1 MESVKKYIIG
11 DGIRL
16 NIIKNEKETNK
27 VFVFF
32 RTEAQRETAAA
43 KAVLAA
49 CMKLGNGIYENITE
63 TEYAAAENGIADWD
77 IYTAIKGDEHIL
89 CFSFYFNDEKNLK
102 NVFKFIRDIIFY
114 PCADKYGFKNTDN
127 GIFYVKNVIR
137 SLCDDFKVYG
147 KMRFAEEMGKK
158 RNFGIRENGF
168 YDETDSLNGNFLK
181 NTYLKI
187 IHSSPCEI
195 YYCGEGQEEL
205 IREFAQKT
213 FAFTRY
219 AVSEAEGNS
228 IFTAGRKKALKE
240 KRNISESIIY
250 FGFVPKKDL
259 GKENILPLMVL
270 SEIIGGQNGILY
282 SEIREKTGLCY
293 YIKSGLFI
301 FKHVLWAEMAIKKE
315 DLSKTASMMKQVFE
329 KIKTAEEIEKRLEN
343 AKAAVKSS
351 FEETYENGDMYID
364 FLLNCTIGAINLPK
378 EKFIEKT
385 EKIKIGD
392 ILKCAENLEFDTV
405 FFLEGDK

>member
-1 MESVKKYIIG
+1 MENVKKYVIG

-32 RTEAQRETAAA
+32 RTKAQRETAAA

-63 TEYAAAENGIADWD
+63 MEYAAAENGIADWD
-77 IYTAIKGDEHIL
+77 IYTAIKGNEHIL

-102 NVFKFIRDIIFY
+102 N
-114 PCADKYGFKNTDN
+114 GFKNTDK
-127 GIFYVKNVIR
+127 GIFYVKSVIR
-137 SLCDDFKVYG
+137 SLCDDFKIYG
-147 KMRFAEEMGKK
+147 KMRFAEEIGKN

-168 YDETDSLNGNFLK
+168 YDEVDSLNGNVLK
-181 NTYLKI
+181 NIYLKI

-195 YYCGEGQEEL
+195 YCCGEGQEEL
-205 IREFAQKT
+205 IRKFAQKT
-213 FAFTRY
+213 FSFTRY
-219 AVSEAEGNS
+219 AVAETEENN
-228 IFTAGRKKALKE
+228 IFTAGKKKALKE
-240 KRNISESIIY
+240 KRNISESIVY

-270 SEIIGGQNGILY
+270 NEILGGQNGILY

-301 FKHVLWAEMAIKKE
+301 FKQVLWAEIAIKKE
-315 DLSKTASMMKQVFE
+315 DLSKTASMMKQVFK

-343 AKAAVKSS
+343 AKAAVKAS

-364 FLLNCTIGAINLPK
+364 FLLNCTIGAFNLPE

-385 EKIKIGD
+385 EKIQTGD

-405 FFLEGDK
+405 FFLEGEK